1 MKQTSKVVVVGAG
14 LTGPVMSIFLSKLG
28 YNVELFEARPDSR
41 KTDQYA
47 GRSINLAL
55 SERGIHTLKTLAL
68 FENLKPYLIPMKGR
82 MIHKLDG
89 STMFQTYSVF
99 PHEFLYSVSRGML
112 NQKLLDGVEK
122 HKNIQTHFDR
132 RCTNYD
138 IEKQQLHFDEKTIK
152 ADVVI
157 AADGAFSAVRKSM
170 ESLPSFKCE
179 EQFISYGYK
188 ELTIPG
194 VNGKHQ
200 METNALHIWPRKNF
214 MLIALPNLDGSFTCT
229 LFLSM
234 QGEESFA
241 HLDTPA
247 RAQRFFEAYFPDALP
262 LIENFEE
269 DFFKHPT
276 GSLVTVKCSP
286 WNIGGQAVL
295 IGDAAHAITPFFGQG
310 MNASFE
316 DCLILH
322 DEIEASKGDLAHA
335 FTQFSSNRKKDG
347 DAIADMA
354 YENFIEMRDLVG
366 DPKFQLKK
374 AIENELERNF
384 PEKYRSR
391 YARVS
396 FSRMPYSEVVQIGL
410 KNDELLK
417 KVMQEIQSPVDITV
431 DKLKK
436 YV

>member
-1 MKQTSKVVVVGAG
+1 
-14 LTGPVMSIFLSKLG
+14 
-28 YNVELFEARPDSR
+28 
-41 KTDQYA
+41 
-47 GRSINLAL
+47 
-55 SERGIHTLKTLAL
+55 
-68 FENLKPYLIPMKGR
+68 
-82 MIHKLDG
+82 
-89 STMFQTYSVF
+89 
-99 PHEFLYSVSRGML
+99 ML
-112 NQKLLDGVEK
+112 NQKLLDEVDQYP
-122 HKNIQTHFDR
+122 NIQTHFDQ
-132 RCTNYD
+132 RCTGYD
-138 IEKQQLHFDEKTIK
+138 LQKKQLQFEEKTIQ
-152 ADVVI
+152 ADTVI

-170 ESLPSFKCE
+170 THLPGFHASE
-179 EQFISYGYK
+179 DFISYGYK
-188 ELTIPG
+188 ELTIPAK
-194 VNGKHQ
+194 NGKHQ
-200 METNALHIWPRKNF
+200 METQALHIWPRKNF

-234 QGEESFA
+234 EGEESFA
-241 HLDTPA
+241 HLDTPS
-247 RAQRFFEAYFPDALP
+247 RAQRFFEAYFPDAFP

-286 WNIGGQAVL
+286 WNVAGQSVL

-316 DCLILH
+316 DCLILN
-322 DEIEASKGDLAHA
+322 DEIQAADGDFARA
-335 FTQFSSNRKKDG
+335 FDSFSSKRKKDA

-354 YENFIEMRDLVG
+354 YENFIEMRDWVG

-396 FSRMPYSEVVQIGL
+396 FSRMPYAEVVQIGL

-417 KVMQEIQSPVDITV
+417 KIMQEIKSPTDITAHQ
-431 DKLKK
+431 LKK
-436 YV
+436 YL